1 MSQEQA
7 QALERG
13 IELEDGPTLPAQVRI
28 ERIAKGKTD
37 VEITIHE
44 GRKRQVKR
52 MCSAIGHEVVQLH
65 RSNFGPL
72 SLGELPE
79 GAWRVLSGEEV
90 KALKQAAGIEAP
102 SC

>member
-1 MSQEQA
+1 M
-7 QALERG
+7 
-13 IELEDGPTLPAQVRI
+13 RI

-52 MCSAIGHEVVQLH
+52 MCSAVGHEVVQLH

-102 SC
+102 RARILGNRALRAPGLRDATF